1 MTQEQLAANKITE
14 LSEKELNEVTGGI
27 AIVPDKRTPF
37 QKWADNLVHNIEK
50 AL

>member
-37 QKWADNLVHNIEK
+37 QKWADNLAHNIGK
-50 AL
+50 VF

>member
-27 AIVPDKRTPF
+27 AIVQDTRTQI
-37 QKWADNLVHNIEK
+37 QKWGDDLAHKLGIV
-50 AL
+50 L

>member
-27 AIVPDKRTPF
+27 AIVSDKRTPL
-37 QKWADNLVHNIEK
+37 QKWVDNEVHNIEK
-50 AL
+50 AF

>member
-27 AIVPDKRTPF
+27 AIVQDKRDPV
-37 QKWADNLVHNIEK
+37 QKFVDNLVHKIGIV
-50 AL
+50 L